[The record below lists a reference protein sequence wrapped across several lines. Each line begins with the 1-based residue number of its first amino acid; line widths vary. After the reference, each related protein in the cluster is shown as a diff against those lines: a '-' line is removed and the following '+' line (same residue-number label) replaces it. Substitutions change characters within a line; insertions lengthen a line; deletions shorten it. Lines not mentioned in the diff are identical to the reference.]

1 MNTKRKSILQFFTVF
16 RLKIN
21 WLKKRSKSIYLPS
34 PRDTH
39 TNTPAHTRVETTPTR
54 IYRYIYIFVLLDFLL
69 DFYSHTIR
77 YIFPLGVY
85 NVFCGLNASA
95 SFWPGQI
102 WPKSGRRISF
112 LISIS

>member
-39 TNTPAHTRVETTPTR
+39 TNTPAHTGVETTPTG
-54 IYRYIYIFVLLDFLL
+54 IYRYIYRYSCCLI
-69 DFYSHTIR
+69 FYSTSIR
-77 YIFPLGVY
+77 TQFVTFFPLEFTMY
-85 NVFCGLNASA
+85 FAA
-95 SFWPGQI
+95 
-102 WPKSGRRISF
+102 
-112 LISIS
+112 

>member
-39 TNTPAHTRVETTPTR
+39 TNTPAHTRGKRFPQGY
-54 IYRYIYIFVLLDFLL
+54 IDIYID
-69 DFYSHTIR
+69 IR
-77 YIFPLGVY
+77 V
-85 NVFCGLNASA
+85 A
-95 SFWPGQI
+95 
-102 WPKSGRRISF
+102 
-112 LISIS
+112 